1 MTLAWGNRKTPQF
14 STVLEP
20 EKFEGQSSGYGGGE
34 GGVNPLLE
42 NPSLF
47 PPYPE
52 AMPWVGTGHATYFW
66 VIQ

>member
-1 MTLAWGNRKTPQF
+1 
-14 STVLEP
+14 
-20 EKFEGQSSGYGGGE
+20 
-34 GGVNPLLE
+34 LLE